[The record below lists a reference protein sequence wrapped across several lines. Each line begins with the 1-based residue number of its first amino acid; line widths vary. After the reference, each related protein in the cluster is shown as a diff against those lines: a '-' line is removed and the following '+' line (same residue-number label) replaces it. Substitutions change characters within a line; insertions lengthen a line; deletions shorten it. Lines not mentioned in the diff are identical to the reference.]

1 MKIIKKVLC
10 SWAFIALIFGLTS
23 QAHGDESGAEPAPGV
38 VSCLEKNPGSG
49 ALALR
54 GTVAIEVI
62 SAFNNG
68 FFNLGSKDVNLT
80 LRLERSGVQHFFR
93 LSLFTDID
101 GLSNEEVACRFLNP
115 SDTNIGTIQ
124 AAVAGFVN
132 LILNTFFGP
141 SVTTD
146 NSRLVITSG
155 SISETD
161 TGGTRITGSRNT
173 SNLAEITI
181 YKVSK

>member
-62 SAFNNG
+62 NAFNEV
-68 FFNLGSKDVNLT
+68 FNLGSKDVNLT

-93 LSLFTDID
+93 LSLSTDID
-101 GLSNEEVACRFLNP
+101 SLSNEEVACRFLNP
-115 SDTNIGTIQ
+115 SDTNIVTIQ
-124 AAVAGFVN
+124 VAVAGFVN